1 MKYVITG
8 SLGHIGKPLTEKLR
22 AAGHEVTVI
31 SSNPERAKEIEAL
44 GAKAAIGLLDDYA
57 FLTTA
62 FTGSDAVFTMVPPKL
77 DAPDWKEYIHQVGI
91 IYKDA
96 ILEAGVKKV
105 VNLSSIGANLPEGC
119 GPVSGLCSVE
129 NELNKLQQ
137 TDVLHL
143 RPGYFYY
150 NFLGNIGMIKQAGII
165 GSNFGGVTM
174 VLSHPEDIAAVAA
187 EAMLSLGSAGG
198 GAPTAAGDPTGA
210 FTGKT
215 VRYIAS
221 DERTTDEIAR
231 VLGAAIG
238 KPDLQWVAFS
248 DEDTLDGLL
257 KAGFSEDVA
266 ANYVEMGTSLG
277 NGSMTADYNKNK
289 PAFGPTKL
297 EDFAKEFGAAYNA

>member
-1 MKYVITG
+1 MKYVLTG
-8 SLGHIGKPLTEKLR
+8 SLGHIGKPLTQKLR

-31 SSNPERAKEIEAL
+31 SSSPERAKEIEAL
-44 GAKAAIGLLDDYA
+44 GAKAAIGLVDDYA
-57 FLTTA
+57 FLTAT
-62 FTGSDAVFTMVPPKL
+62 FTGSDAVFTMVPPKM
-77 DAPDWKEYIHQVGI
+77 DAPDMKEYIHQVGI

-105 VNLSSIGANLPEGC
+105 VNLSSVGANLPEGC
-119 GPVSGLCSVE
+119 GPVSGLYFVE

-150 NFLGNIGMIKQAGII
+150 NLLGNIGMIKQAGIM
-165 GSNFGGVTM
+165 GSNFGGVTL
-174 VLSHPEDIAAVAA
+174 VLAHPGDIAEVAG
-187 EAMLSLGSAGG
+187 EAMLALG
-198 GAPTAAGDPTGA
+198 

-221 DERTTDEIAR
+221 DERSTDDVAR

-238 KPDLQWVAFS
+238 KPDLAWVTFS
-248 DEDTLDGLL
+248 DEDALNGLL
-257 KAGFSEDVA
+257 QAGFSEDVA

-277 NGSMTADYNKNK
+277 NGTMTGDYFKNR
-289 PAFGPTKL
+289 PALGGRKL
-297 EDFAKEFGAAYNA
+297 EDFGREFGEAYGEE